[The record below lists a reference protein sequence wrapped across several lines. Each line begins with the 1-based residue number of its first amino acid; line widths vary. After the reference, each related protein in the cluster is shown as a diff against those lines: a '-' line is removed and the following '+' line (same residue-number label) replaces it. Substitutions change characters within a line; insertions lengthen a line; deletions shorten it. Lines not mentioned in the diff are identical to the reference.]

1 MYYFLMIVQKKNESI
16 DTKEEVKV
24 IVNGDSGVGE
34 EGLKSK
40 NLSKKR
46 KRKGTGSGNTLT

>member
-1 MYYFLMIVQKKNESI
+1 MHYFLMIVQKKNESV
-16 DTKEEVKV
+16 DSKEEVNV

-46 KRKGTGSGNTLT
+46 KRKGTGSGKTLT